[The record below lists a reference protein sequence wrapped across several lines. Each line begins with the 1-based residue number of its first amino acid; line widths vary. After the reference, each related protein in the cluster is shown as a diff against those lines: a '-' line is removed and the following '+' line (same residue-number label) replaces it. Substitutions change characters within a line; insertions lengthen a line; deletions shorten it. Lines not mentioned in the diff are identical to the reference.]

1 MSKRDESSDNLFA
14 KESFGGRGGGGCGSR
29 AAGGALFGAGGALAL
44 GSDLRTV
51 GISAG
56 IGGLGSYASCKGWM

>member
-14 KESFGGRGGGGCGSR
+14 KESFGGRGGGCGSKS
-29 AAGGALFGAGGALAL
+29 AGGALFAAGGALAL
-44 GSDLRTV
+44 GGDLKTV

-56 IGGLGSYASCKGWM
+56 IGGLGSWASCKGYM